1 MAADHNMNFG
11 VFPQSFCNQRVV
23 SFQSGAVNSS
33 AGVIPGST
41 SSSSEVN
48 GIPGLVLPGNAAMM
62 NNPALMIQQCNS
74 PSNGF
79 IEPVHG
85 VKQGSTL
92 AVHWSYQELAVLRDG
107 LDKFA
112 NEPNIMKYIKIAARL
127 PEKTVRD
134 VAMRC
139 QWMMKENGK
148 RRKHEEY
155 YAGKKLKDGK
165 EITTDSSLWI
175 NNHQLQQRNKGSY
188 SVMMPNVNHNNQFAH
203 EAPVIDSATWHLLEE
218 NSQLINQISANLE
231 TFQVL
236 NNIDLFN
243 RVRNNITA
251 TLDGSM
257 SQMPGIMSRM
267 PPLPVTMNEKLVDS
281 LMISTPMA
289 HAPGSSH
296 PKDEPRCW

>member
-74 PSNGF
+74 SSNGF

-165 EITTDSSLWI
+165 EITTDSSLWV
-175 NNHQLQQRNKGSY
+175 NNQLQQRNKGSY

-281 LMISTPMA
+281 LMISAPMA
-289 HAPGSSH
+289 HALGSSH